1 MYKNKKKF
9 SIAEKSITPDHVI
22 LHHHLLINLPE
33 KVRNSTVL
41 DAVAQ
46 AVESMWAKNAD
57 EESTKFSEEALK
69 NLLLGLKTDC
79 KEQKLKLFQKGSFFA
94 GKAINISKTT
104 ASHAISYPL
113 SAHFGIPH
121 GVAVFLTLPTIAR
134 YNFINSNTD
143 CFPKLF
149 KLFGVSGINELV
161 NNMKKIM
168 SAMGFSLKLNDY
180 GIRNKD
186 IDLIARES
194 IVPGRSDNNPAD
206 LSPDSVSELLLEI
219 I

>member
-1 MYKNKKKF
+1 
-9 SIAEKSITPDHVI
+9 
-22 LHHHLLINLPE
+22 LLINLPE

-41 DAVAQ
+41 DAIAQ

-57 EESTKFSEEALK
+57 ENSRRFSEEALK
-69 NLLLGLKTDC
+69 KLLSGLKADS

-121 GVAVFLTLPTIAR
+121 GVAVFLTLPPITR
-134 YNFINSNTD
+134 YNFFNSDTD

-149 KLFGVSGINELV
+149 KLFGVSGIDELE
-161 NNMKKIM
+161 NNIKKIM
-168 SAMGFSLKLNDY
+168 SDMGFSLKLNDY
-180 GIRNKD
+180 GIKNEN
-186 IDLIARES
+186 ISMIASES

-206 LSPDSVSELLLEI
+206 LSSDLVSQLLLEI